1 MNTQFAI
8 ILSEGKEYLCYKEED
23 SFVDVSFPM
32 MTFTAGEDDFEIVK
46 CNRPFSGK
54 TFPYHGRHLS
64 IAPEMY
70 HNGWLALCLKD
81 PKTDEPYTVL
91 TVNLEYEPAFALPD
105 KAFIDI
111 NNNPEAMEFLLSN
124 SLAEDTGYRRRSGW
138 VNYPM
143 VKLNLPMLYRLNPT
157 AFNTMLNA
165 RQFSGLTNQVSIQ

>member
-1 MNTQFAI
+1 M
-8 ILSEGKEYLCYKEED
+8 
-23 SFVDVSFPM
+23 
-32 MTFTAGEDDFEIVK
+32 
-46 CNRPFSGK
+46 
-54 TFPYHGRHLS
+54 
-64 IAPEMY
+64 PE
-70 HNGWLALCLKD
+70 
-81 PKTDEPYTVL
+81 TDEPYTVL
-91 TVNLEYEPAFALPD
+91 TVNLECEPAFALPD

-165 RQFSGLTNQVSIQ
+165 RQFFGLTNQVSIQ